1 MAPELSNLY
10 TCPLQLFEH
19 PSCRLHTLASDL
31 KYSTPNR
38 LPLFFSVHCVIA
50 AEINEMLYTPIGRKY
65 VSVASAELLL
75 AETHV
80 PWVHAQLSLVDNPG
94 RGNLTGSNYCSW
106 KLVTGFLTELTCAM
120 YSIIKVLKRSMR
132 PRRAFIVL
140 MLVYVA
146 LFILHWF
153 QTYGTC
159 PWKTRRQVSM
169 LNSHWLQACI
179 PGSCSSLIGW
189 NPVARGHAQ
198 LPLVENLSP
207 RTMLISH

>member
-10 TCPLQLFEH
+10 TCPLELFEH

-31 KYSTPNR
+31 KHSTPNR
-38 LPLFFSVHCVIA
+38 LPLFFFCSLCHSRRNKWDVYSHWSKVC
-50 AEINEMLYTPIGRKY
+50 
-65 VSVASAELLL
+65 ASGLCW
-75 AETHV
+75 TSTGWNSCPV
-80 PWVHAQLSLVDNPG
+80 VHAQLSLVDNPG

-198 LPLVENLSP
+198 LPLVESLSP